1 MKIIL
6 YHICQLTFLFAL
18 TFAPHDL
25 VIAGGTPDPGTG
37 NSRDNQLF
45 GSFNNTNGPAGGD
58 FVNSTGGL
66 NSNWLFNI
74 EIPPSQTNLTVEIFD
89 ADVRGKFAAGE
100 IHDTADANDANGA
113 QATYSLINP
122 LGVVVATATIGQDVT
137 FDNTWAVLNSNF
149 SVANPIPGHWQLEYD
164 LVSTTNAQGNTY
176 GVRAHDGT
184 SGAGGTEYNMYS
196 PTYVPLGHGEDTNNT
211 NPGNEDQNYYPYI
224 TRGCFI
230 DVNDFDLDFDGS
242 YSLTSPTADNFNSP
256 AASSLSGNGLWN
268 QESFTGWASANV
280 ADDYGLWELFF
291 DGINTNGVDGS
302 AGQNL
307 GALYVGDETTVNPVP
322 TTNPISN
329 AFRIYLPADGSA
341 YANGSGTII
350 DPTMPYLTQTYS
362 QACNTV
368 TVTVS
373 IVNPARANGSTP
385 LPIEFDASTAGTN
398 VITINVPTNGGA
410 SLVTTGTENPSLGIA
425 SISGNT
431 VTWAPGLVA
440 GATTQTISFDVAL
453 DRSFG
458 TGPFTIV
465 DSTLAT
471 FVDQTCAGAS
481 CAGIQLQGATIQFG
495 PLCPLSASACDLVAL
510 EGTIYNDIDANAAL
524 DGSDFGLPI
533 ITINLLD
540 SAGNP
545 ALDGMGA
552 PITTTTATDGSYSFV
567 DLPAGTYGV
576 SVDTS
581 TLPGAG
587 STNVASPTQTEDPDE
602 TGVCAVCDSLTTV
615 TITIP
620 IGQTASNIDFGYTG
634 DSLPVTL
641 SSFNSERTSDKVKVD
656 WSTSSELFNVGFQ
669 LWGLD
674 ATDSKWE
681 KLHNWLVRSGSGN
694 AVEPQSYSKTIR
706 VPASINELVALGISS
721 IDNDGTEHYYGPF
734 NIGQSYG
741 NLNQLKPIAWDHI
754 RDQVDRQMAARG
766 YVKDRVQGYRKIEV
780 SSSTTNPNTQS
791 VIEFRIDKA
800 GIYRITANDLV
811 NAGIDWGSIEQR
823 EIALIDN
830 KDQAIVRYIVAGGDG
845 LQQAKTLGKN
855 GEIYF
860 YAKAPDNVS
869 GIYAESSVYRL
880 VVDRYRALNA
890 QHYPK
895 RGITQGYSNYYY
907 ASESLEV
914 DNHYSLTSAG
924 DDPWLD
930 TIVLSY
936 ANKPQSYAAAISV
949 DAKARWDHDAI
960 LKLGLARSSS
970 LAPVDSNRDG
980 IADSEHIAEAV
991 VLSENGIGGLFS
1003 LGAVEAT
1010 GSGIWNPEF
1019 VIPANT
1025 PLSFIDGK
1033 IVVGGLFSAGS
1044 GYALSEIQVDS
1055 VELMY
1060 ARPYINK
1067 GGDDHLLFKAPDDGA
1082 LGYEVIVPE
1091 SGWPV
1096 VFAISNNSLV
1106 RIGLESQDK
1115 QTSPTGESE
1124 RIVRFAAVANVGGSS
1139 VDYWV
1144 SGKRGMLSVTDL
1156 NAKIISTKSSLL
1168 AKADGAN
1175 LLIIAHPAFMDTS
1188 LSDYTQFKRNQ
1199 GYAVAVI
1206 DYLDVVNAFGGGQP
1220 GPWGLTQY
1228 LRDVEDNF
1236 GTLAH
1241 VLLVGGSS
1249 YDHTDNMGSGALTF
1263 IPGHY
1268 SKSRYSKYT
1277 VTDSPY
1283 VTSRENQLFSTI
1295 GRWPV
1300 RSKSDLDT
1308 VITNSMKW
1316 SETNHT
1322 IGSALVIAEHTVAG
1336 ENIEF
1341 KDAMDDLALNLPSNW
1356 TTKKV
1361 YVDEVAQ
1368 SNQLTLPDELTLAIS
1383 MSRDEIIKSINESP
1397 DLVLYNGHG
1406 TTSQLS
1412 NKGLFKAT
1420 DATHIQNQRGQM
1432 WIPLSCYMTY
1442 YESTHINTLA
1452 HQLLFTG
1459 KAVSITGAMLLS
1471 TQSENITTGNELVR
1485 RTLKSGESIGDAVK
1499 SYKNA
1504 KKYSSLNVNLSIL
1517 GDPTL
1522 SM

>member
-1 MKIIL
+1 MKIVL
-6 YHICQLTFLFAL
+6 FFVHQLAFLFV
-18 TFAPHDL
+18 FAFTPYNL
-25 VIAGGTPDPGTG
+25 ASAGGTPDPGTG

-66 NSNWLFNI
+66 NSNWLYNI

-113 QATYSLINP
+113 QATYRLIDP
-122 LGVVVATATIGQDVT
+122 LGAVVATAVIGQDVA
-137 FDNTWAVLNSNF
+137 FDNTWALLNSNF
-149 SVANPIPGHWQLEYD
+149 SVANPMPGHWQLEYD
-164 LVSTTNAQGNTY
+164 LVSTTSAQGNTY

-196 PTYVPLGHGEDTNNT
+196 PTYVPLGHGEDTDST

-242 YSLTSPTADNFNSP
+242 YTLTSPTADNFNSP
-256 AASSLSGNGLWN
+256 VASSLSGNGLWN
-268 QESFTGWASANV
+268 QESFTGWASADV

-302 AGQNL
+302 VGQNL
-307 GALYVGDETTVNPVP
+307 GAMYVGDETTANPVP

-350 DPTMPYLTQTYS
+350 EPTLPYLTQTYS
-362 QACNTV
+362 QSCNTV

-410 SLVTTGTENPSLGIA
+410 SSITTGTENPSLGIA
-425 SISGNT
+425 SVSGNT

-465 DSTLAT
+465 DSTQAT
-471 FVDQTCAGAS
+471 FVDQTCAGAG
-481 CAGIQLQGATIQFG
+481 CAGLQLQGATVQFG

-510 EGTIYNDIDANAAL
+510 EGTVYNDIDANAAL
-524 DGSDFGLPI
+524 DGADFGLPI
-533 ITINLLD
+533 ITLNLLN

-545 ALDGMGA
+545 VLDGMGV
-552 PITTTTATDGSYSFV
+552 PITTMTATDGSYSFEN
-567 DLPAGTYGV
+567 LPAGTYGV

-581 TLPGAG
+581 TLPGAT
-587 STNVASPTQTEDPDE
+587 SSNVASPTQTEDPDE
-602 TGVCAVCDSLTTV
+602 TGVCTICDSLTTV
-615 TITIP
+615 AITIP
-620 IGQTASNIDFGYTG
+620 IGQTASNIDFGFTG

-641 SSFNSERTSDKVKVD
+641 SSFNSDRSNDKVRVD

-681 KLHNWLVRSGSGN
+681 KLHSWLVRSGSGN
-694 AVEPQSYSKTIR
+694 AIEPQSYSKTIR

-734 NIGQSYG
+734 NVGQSYG
-741 NLNQLKPIAWDHI
+741 NLSQLKPIAWDHI
-754 RDQVDRQMAARG
+754 RDQVDIQMAARG
-766 YVKDRVQGYRKIEV
+766 YIKDRVHGYRKIEI
-780 SSSTTNPNTQS
+780 SSTTTSPDTQS
-791 VIEFRIDKA
+791 LIEFRIDKP

-811 NAGIDWGSIEQR
+811 NAGVDWRSIEQR
-823 EIALIDN
+823 EIALIDS
-830 KDQAIVRYIVAGGDG
+830 KDQARVRYIMASGDG
-845 LQQAKTLGKN
+845 SQQAKTLGDN

-860 YAKAPDNVS
+860 YAEAPDSVS
-869 GIYAESSVYRL
+869 GIYTEESVYRL
-880 VVDRYRALNA
+880 VLDRYRALNA
-890 QHYPK
+890 QHHPK

-907 ASESLEV
+907 ASESLEL
-914 DNHYSLTSAG
+914 DKHYSLASAG

-936 ANKPQSYAAAISV
+936 ANKPQSYAAAIAV
-949 DAKARWDHDAI
+949 DTSALWHHDAV

-970 LAPVDSNRDG
+970 LAPVDTNNDG
-980 IADSEHIAEAV
+980 IQDSEHIAEAV
-991 VLSENGIGGLFS
+991 VLSDNGTGGLFS
-1003 LGAVEAT
+1003 LGTVKAT

-1019 VIPANT
+1019 IIPANT
-1025 PLSFIDGK
+1025 PLSLIDGK
-1033 IVVGGLFSAGS
+1033 IVVGGLFSAGA
-1044 GYALSEIQVDS
+1044 GYALSEVQVDS

-1067 GGDDHLLFKAPDDGA
+1067 DGDDHLLFKAPHDGA
-1082 LGYEVIVPE
+1082 LGYEVTVPE
-1091 SGWPV
+1091 SGWPM

-1106 RIGLESQDK
+1106 RIGLESQYQK
-1115 QTSPTGESE
+1115 LSTSGKSA
-1124 RIVRFAAVANVGGSS
+1124 RIVRFAAVAEAGNFPVK
-1139 VDYWV
+1139 YWA
-1144 SGKRGMLSVTDL
+1144 SGKRGTLSVTGL
-1156 NAKIISTKSSLL
+1156 TAKTIVTKSSLV

-1175 LLIIAHPAFMDTS
+1175 LLIIAHPAFTNTS
-1188 LSDYTQFKRNQ
+1188 LYDYAQFKRNQ

-1206 DYLDVVNAFGGGQP
+1206 DYLEIVNAFGGGQP

-1228 LRDVEDNF
+1228 LSDVEDNF
-1236 GTLAH
+1236 GQLAH

-1249 YDHTDNMGSGALTF
+1249 YDHTDNLGAGALTF

-1268 SKSRYSKYT
+1268 SESRHSKFT

-1283 VTSRENQLFSTI
+1283 VTNRDNQLFSTI

-1300 RSKSDLDT
+1300 RSTSDLDT
-1308 VITNSMKW
+1308 IIANSIKW
-1316 SETNHT
+1316 SQTNHT
-1322 IGSALVIAEHTVAG
+1322 NGSALVIAEHTVAG
-1336 ENIEF
+1336 ESIEF
-1341 KDAMDDLALNLPSNW
+1341 ADAMDDMALKLPSKW
-1356 TTKKV
+1356 ITKKV
-1361 YVDEVAQ
+1361 YVDDVAR
-1368 SNQLTLPDELTLAIS
+1368 SSQLTLPDDLTLAIS
-1383 MSRDEIIKSINESP
+1383 MSRDEIIKTLNESP

-1412 NKGLFKAT
+1412 NKGLLKASDVT
-1420 DATHIQNQRGQM
+1420 LTQSQRGQM
-1432 WIPLSCYMTY
+1432 WIPMSCYMTY
-1442 YESTHINTLA
+1442 YESTHVNTLA
-1452 HQLLFTG
+1452 HQLLFSG
-1459 KAVSITGAMLLS
+1459 KAVSIAGAMLLS
-1471 TQSENITTGNELVR
+1471 SQSENIATGNELIK
-1485 RTLKSGESIGDAVK
+1485 RTLNSGESIGHAVK
-1499 SYKNA
+1499 SYKDSKNHRN
-1504 KKYSSLNVNLSIL
+1504 LNINLSIL